1 MLFSIIDKPFK
12 PPIIENDYHY
22 INYLKRKLI
31 FLEIV
36 YNEQIQEIRQYFQDF
51 SEEDITTL
59 YQKAYREI
67 TRRFD
72 QLSSFEDIGQDVI
85 YDDERLVH
93 EIQDSIRNLTLSYIQ
108 FERDHQQHGH
118 SYQNIFEFVE
128 QENITD
134 VFFEQSVTE
143 GHPFHPMTKTK
154 LGFSID
160 DVIKFSPE
168 FRQTVNVIPLLCNK
182 DFIDEINIY
191 QSPAL
196 ETFRKKVDTYCKE
209 YGIKFENYALLFIH
223 EWQLKHFLLP
233 QFETCF
239 EQQFMIPLHDL
250 AVESS
255 PLLSF
260 RTLEARELNCIVK
273 TAVNA
278 QATSAVRNV
287 SPASIRNGIILSDV
301 VERIYRSNGYD
312 NSYIQKDL
320 AGSYLNINQSHANK
334 CSFMLRSLIPEQKAS
349 HQLVCASLI
358 TDSFVTRKPILI
370 ECIETIMQTQD
381 MSFDSATQLFLTEY
395 THNLLEATYRLLLE
409 EGISL
414 EAHMQNSTVII
425 KDGMPLSI
433 YIRDF
438 GGVRLYER
446 NIDIDDSTGLITDSF
461 EDLLSVFSHA
471 VLYNHLFQLIQVLVA
486 YGYDSTKGYQIIRNM
501 IADHHVNSAPDINI
515 LEQPT
520 FKIKSLLKMR
530 IYAEGYDYQYTNINN
545 PLYMEAK

>member
-1 MLFSIIDKPFK
+1 M
-12 PPIIENDYHY
+12 
-22 INYLKRKLI
+22 
-31 FLEIV
+31 EIV

-51 SEEDITTL
+51 SEEEITTL
-59 YQKAYREI
+59 YEKAYREI
-67 TRRFD
+67 TRRID
-72 QLSSFEDIGQDVI
+72 QLSNFEDIDQDVI

-108 FERDHQQHGH
+108 FERDHQQYGH
-118 SYQNIFEFVE
+118 RYQNIFEFVE
-128 QENITD
+128 QENLSD

-196 ETFRKKVDTYCKE
+196 ETFKKKVDTYCKE
-209 YGIKFENYALLFIH
+209 HGIKFENYALLFIH

-239 EQQFMIPLHDL
+239 EQQFMIPLYDL
-250 AVESS
+250 AVESN

-260 RTLEARELNCIVK
+260 RTLEAQELNCIVK

-320 AGSYLNINQSHANK
+320 AGNYLNINQAHANK
-334 CSFMLRSLIPEQKAS
+334 CSFMLRSRIPEQKGA
-349 HQLVCASLI
+349 HQLVCGSLI
-358 TDSFVTRKPILI
+358 TDSFVSRKPILI

-425 KDGMPLSI
+425 KDGMPISI

-471 VLYNHLFQLIQVLVA
+471 VLYNHLFQLIQVLA
-486 YGYDSTKGYQIIRNM
+486 TYGYDSTKGYQIIRNM
-501 IADHHVNSAPDINI
+501 IADHHVHSAPDINI
-515 LEQPT
+515 LKQPT
-520 FKIKSLLKMR
+520 FNIKSLLKMR
-530 IYAEGYDYQYTNINN
+530 IFSEGYDYQYTNINN